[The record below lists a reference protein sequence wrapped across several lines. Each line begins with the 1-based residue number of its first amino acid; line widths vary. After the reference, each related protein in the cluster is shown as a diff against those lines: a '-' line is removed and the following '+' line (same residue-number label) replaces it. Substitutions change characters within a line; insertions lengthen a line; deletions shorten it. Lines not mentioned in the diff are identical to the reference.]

1 MKLANERRI
10 GRSAPVPK
18 ALDNLLARLDRL
30 SMASGFGVQR
40 QAALRLALQVYFEP
54 GGQALL
60 SPLPEEVELA
70 DLLLYAD
77 FYPEDGQ
84 LTLIEQLRDVIT
96 EHIPEEQRAWL
107 DPLKHSYMDVVEV
120 LPKKNGTARRPL
132 RSVGNGRLYEIPT
145 ETLDQDVPSGQMIL
159 TRLVRE
165 PGDPE
170 TLSAVSAG
178 PMLLLP
184 AEDAKALYETT
195 AEERRDMEVLGGSFE
210 LGEWPEFAKRFGHLL
225 LRNFARLRV
234 AALLEAVGEI
244 RYRTAAGTTCFYVLA
259 LYEHHAFASITE
271 GIGALEGWREER
283 PTLLPGMGAPEKLRR
298 WILPAIEGGSA
309 DVMAARVTVTGTE
322 LFLECDSRER
332 LDAIKHAL
340 AAAFGFSLH
349 FRGETDQ
356 PPVRRVTQ
364 EELAREQP
372 LTLVVTDEEDHALV
386 NAFLETVYL
395 EWADRSSP
403 ALGGETPR
411 HAVMNPD
418 RKQRVE
424 ALIHEM
430 EQTDLGLVRT
440 GVAAF
445 DYDKLRAHVGLC

>member
-10 GRSAPVPK
+10 GRSVPVPSD
-18 ALDNLLARLDRL
+18 LDNLLARLDRL
-30 SMASGFGVQR
+30 SMAPGFGLQR

-120 LPKKNGTARRPL
+120 LPQESGAARRPL
-132 RSVGNGRLYEIPT
+132 RSVGNGRLYEIPA
-145 ETLDQDVPSGQMIL
+145 ETLDQDVPRGQVML

-170 TLSAVSAG
+170 ILSAVPAG
-178 PMLLLP
+178 PMLLLS

-195 AEERRDMEVLGGSFE
+195 VEERREMEVLGGSFE

-234 AALLEAVGEI
+234 AALLEAIGEI
-244 RYRTAAGTTCFYVLA
+244 RYRTAAGTTCFYVVA
-259 LYEHHAFASITE
+259 LYEHHAFASITD
-271 GIGALEGWREER
+271 GMGTLEGWREEPPAL
-283 PTLLPGMGAPEKLRR
+283 PTGTAVPEKLRR
-298 WILPAIEGGSA
+298 WILGASEGGSTG
-309 DVMAARVTVTGTE
+309 VMAARVTVTGTE

-332 LDAIKHAL
+332 LDVIKHAL
-340 AAAFGFSLH
+340 AATFGFSLH

-364 EELAREQP
+364 EDLAAEQP
-372 LTLVVTDEEDHALV
+372 LTLVVTDEEDRALA
-386 NAFLETVYL
+386 NTFLEIIYL

-411 HAVMNPD
+411 HAVMNPEG
-418 RKQRVE
+418 KKRVE

-430 EQTDLGLVRT
+430 EQTDLGLLRS